1 MRIVLAFTMMVL
13 TTQLWAE
20 SHLTVSDEI
29 NGPTSSFSEDDW
41 DAFDLDMI
49 DAYAT
54 YQGLDV
60 QPRPYSVSPDGRT
73 ATGFNPFTWDAESSF
88 HLTNSIYG
96 MVSGFY
102 LYGLANFGNSAIDD
116 ISSIFLYQFI
126 GLGAGL
132 GTSVLVAQHTE
143 ITPERYH
150 FAEIV
155 NNLASGSLLFLYF
168 TSEAWNRPDFD
179 LRPDFAFF
187 LASLWGPRILTYGLT
202 HDESPGFDQTSAG
215 VFAYAGALT
224 LSIMTLFAFDPDWY
238 NTQRS
243 FGNSLII
250 GLPALAFI
258 ANFLL
263 WEHYPTSAI
272 QNYVSMAGGVTGL
285 GLALLIDDASEG
297 QVQKGLGQYTPLY
310 YLGAYALGSL
320 AFYVLLPEGAGYRP
334 LDAPLEDELGVS
346 FSPFLEEGRPGMAL
360 KLSY

>member
-1 MRIVLAFTMMVL
+1 
-13 TTQLWAE
+13 
-20 SHLTVSDEI
+20 
-29 NGPTSSFSEDDW
+29 
-41 DAFDLDMI
+41 
-49 DAYAT
+49 
-54 YQGLDV
+54 
-60 QPRPYSVSPDGRT
+60 
-73 ATGFNPFTWDAESSF
+73 
-88 HLTNSIYG
+88 
-96 MVSGFY
+96 
-102 LYGLANFGNSAIDD
+102 
-116 ISSIFLYQFI
+116 
-126 GLGAGL
+126 
-132 GTSVLVAQHTE
+132 
-143 ITPERYH
+143 
-150 FAEIV
+150 
-155 NNLASGSLLFLYF
+155 
-168 TSEAWNRPDFD
+168 
-179 LRPDFAFF
+179 
-187 LASLWGPRILTYGLT
+187 
-202 HDESPGFDQTSAG
+202 
-215 VFAYAGALT
+215 
-224 LSIMTLFAFDPDWY
+224 MTLFAFDPDWY

-320 AFYVLLPEGAGYRP
+320 AFYVLLPESAGYRP